1 MAVKTITID
10 MEAYETLVR
19 ARRGNE
25 SFSTV
30 IKKTLGPASHTAS
43 GLLRHLDEFVM
54 DEQVLESMDQVI
66 ASREDDWIAAE
77 QPPGTE
83 VE

>member
-30 IKKTLGPASHTAS
+30 IKETLGPASNTAA
-43 GLLRHLDEFVM
+43 GLLHHLDKFLV
-54 DEQVLESMDQVI
+54 DEPVLTSLDEVI
-66 ASREDDWIAAE
+66 ASRENDWIAAE
-77 QPPGTE
+77 KPFGTE
-83 VE
+83 GE